1 MTIQGILH
9 SQTLSR
15 NNIEIVKDNR
25 LILLKTRVVQAVSNQ
40 LIAKMLPG
48 AKVRTVMKCK

>member
-48 AKVRTVMKCK
+48 AKVLTVMKCK

>member
-15 NNIEIVKDNR
+15 NNIEVVKDNR

-48 AKVRTVMKCK
+48 AKVQTVMKCK